1 MTKITND
8 QNNLYNKAVEIIE
21 GGRKKIVE
29 SIYNESTKSYFLLG
43 KLIVEEEQAGENRAE
58 YGKEV
63 IKNLSKKL
71 TLKYGR
77 GFSVSTLK
85 DCRKFYQKSQTLSV
99 QSDFKLPFGHYTYLI
114 RFSDEEMKFY
124 EQHAIKENLSLRKLK
139 KAVETNTMLRLLKDG
154 DKSKVEDKKDDSN
167 SIANKSRPALTPREI
182 VKDPYILDFLGLDKI
197 KEGQESLL
205 ESKLIEHL
213 EKFLLELGR
222 GFAFVGRQY
231 RLTLSEDSFYADL
244 VFYNIPLKCYVVFEL
259 KTRKMEHKD
268 LGQLQMYVNYFDREI
283 RDENDNKT
291 IGILLCSDKND
302 KVVKYTL
309 PEENQT
315 IFTSKFKLYLPSK
328 EELEG
333 LLKDQS
339 EAGGQKYNNPIPS
352 KTKKWDNLPN

>member
-1 MTKITND
+1 MTKNLE
-8 QNNLYNKAVEIIE
+8 QNNLYNKAVKIIDD
-21 GGRKKIVE
+21 GRKRIIE

-43 KLIVEEEQAGENRAE
+43 KLIVEEEQAGEGRAE

-77 GFSVSTLK
+77 GFSVSTLR
-85 DCRKFYQKSQTLSV
+85 DCRQFYQKHQSV
-99 QSDFKLPFGHYTYLI
+99 TGEFKFKLSFTHYAYLI
-114 RFSDEEMKFY
+114 RLNEEEMKFY
-124 EQHAIKENLSLRKLK
+124 EQYAIQENLSVRGLE
-139 KAVETNTMLRLLKDG
+139 KAVKTNTMLRLLKGGKDQKTK
-154 DKSKVEDKKDDSN
+154 DNQETSKPILSPK
-167 SIANKSRPALTPREI
+167 EI
-182 VKDPYILDFLGLDKI
+182 IKDPYILDFLGLDEI

-283 RDENDNKT
+283 KDENDNKT

-315 IFTSKFKLYLPSK
+315 IFTSKFKLYLPTK

-333 LLKDQS
+333 LL
-339 EAGGQKYNNPIPS
+339 EEEM
-352 KTKKWDNLPN
+352 